1 MSSDKRQWDAFVTE
15 NYDYLVTVAR
25 RYTPDAE
32 DLVNHCYLRIIDKR
46 FMEKP
51 MGYFCTAMWMEAT
64 RGQFKNL
71 YLLQDTAPPPEPIY
85 DPDLTLSIRREQ
97 VEMIID
103 RLGWFDKTV
112 IKLYLEGFN
121 ISDVARESG
130 IKPATLYQSLHRTKK
145 IIANAIR
152 QQPTKER

>member
-1 MSSDKRQWDAFVTE
+1 MNSKRQWDAFVTE

-32 DLVNHCYLRIIDKR
+32 DLVAHCYLRIVDKR

-71 YLLQDTAPPPEPIY
+71 YQLQDTATPPEPIY

-103 RLGWFDKTV
+103 RLGWFDKTI

-145 IIANAIR
+145 IISNAIR
-152 QQPTKER
+152 KQPAKER

>member
-1 MSSDKRQWDAFVTE
+1 MQ
-15 NYDYLVTVAR
+15 VAR
-25 RYTPDAE
+25 RHTNDPE
-32 DLVNHCYLRIIDKR
+32 DLVAHCYLRIIDKR
-46 FMEKP
+46 YMEKP

-71 YLLQDTAPPPEPIY
+71 YLLQDTASPPEPIY

-97 VEMIID
+97 VEIIID

-152 QQPTKER
+152 QQPAKER

>member
-1 MSSDKRQWDAFVTE
+1 MNSDKVLWDKFVSE
-15 NYDYLVTVAR
+15 NYEYLVQVAR
-25 RYTPDAE
+25 RHTTDPE
-32 DLVNHCYLRIIDKR
+32 DLVAHCYLRIIDKR

-152 QQPTKER
+152 QQPAKER